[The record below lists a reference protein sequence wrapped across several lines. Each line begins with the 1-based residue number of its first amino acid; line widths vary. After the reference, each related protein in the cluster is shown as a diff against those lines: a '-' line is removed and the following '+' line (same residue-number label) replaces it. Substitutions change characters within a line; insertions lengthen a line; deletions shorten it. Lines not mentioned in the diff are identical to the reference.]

1 MEGAEDMTED
11 NASTAQRAR
20 SAPDAIAEAL
30 IGEIRSG
37 GLAAGTPLP
46 PERELCER
54 FDASRPT
61 VREALALM
69 QMRGFLDAGG
79 GRRPRTT
86 RPSLQTILLAAADHI
101 RDLMGDAEGGAHLEQ
116 MRQFIE
122 TGAAREAAM
131 RRDRLQ
137 LARLQ
142 DALDRNEAAIGTAR
156 FAETDIAF
164 HRALVSIVGN
174 PVILTL
180 HDMFVSAM
188 LAQRPPVDDPARYD
202 AIAHDEHRAI
212 YEAVLGGDVIAATD
226 VMDRHLARS
235 YRARL
240 KAPKSGLAPAD
251 NRSQGGIRQ

>member
-1 MEGAEDMTED
+1 MT
-11 NASTAQRAR
+11 AAMRV
-20 SAPDAIAEAL
+20 PDAIADTL
-30 IGEIRSG
+30 ISEIRDG
-37 GLAAGTPLP
+37 DIAIGDPLP

-69 QMRGFLDAGG
+69 QMRGFVEAGG
-79 GRRPRTT
+79 GRRPRAT
-86 RPSLQTILLAAADHI
+86 RPSLQTILVSAGDHI
-101 RDLMGDAEGGAHLEQ
+101 RDLLGDAESGAHLEQ

-131 RRDRLQ
+131 RGDRVQ
-137 LARLQ
+137 IARLQ
-142 DALDRNEAAIGTAR
+142 DALDRNEAMIGTPR

-180 HDMFVSAM
+180 HDMFVSEL
-188 LAQRPPVDDPARYD
+188 LAQRPAVDDPAKHD
-202 AIAHDEHRAI
+202 AIAHAEHRAI
-212 YEAVLGGDVIAATD
+212 YEAILGGDVMAATE

-240 KAPKSGLAPAD
+240 SISKPAQ
-251 NRSQGGIRQ
+251 SPETS